1 MKIIYLI
8 KKSERIGALATEGY
22 IFYPASWSK
31 GHPRQ
36 PVYYFQ
42 TCWGFLSES
51 LFPFTNFTIESK
63 PNEGEKCYFLFPRI
77 SFPYHVT
84 HHSSSICMKEGDAL
98 VLLLNNRPGFLFFL
112 ERDFFFD
119 PFFVHWFFL
128 PPIIWSFIILTK
140 VKWILHLFLLLVRF
154 VANANMSFIF
164 NFHLGVCIF
173 RKLDRSVQ
181 VFYSIGFILLS
192 YAISDFLF
200 PIIDLLW

>member
-1 MKIIYLI
+1 MKNIDNLLI
-8 KKSERIGALATEGY
+8 NYIASQSSYVIFKPSVYTHDPHENNILDKKKNEKIGALATEGY

-51 LFPFTNFTIESK
+51 LFPLTNFTIESK

-98 VLLLNNRPGFLFFL
+98 VLLLNNRPGFLFF
-112 ERDFFFD
+112 F
-119 PFFVHWFFL
+119 
-128 PPIIWSFIILTK
+128 
-140 VKWILHLFLLLVRF
+140 
-154 VANANMSFIF
+154 
-164 NFHLGVCIF
+164 
-173 RKLDRSVQ
+173 
-181 VFYSIGFILLS
+181 
-192 YAISDFLF
+192 
-200 PIIDLLW
+200 